1 MFVNFDL
8 FDIDL
13 PMPPFEYYIILIQR
27 QQDVVSL
34 SVRGERDNYT
44 DHILS

>member
-1 MFVNFDL
+1 
-8 FDIDL
+8 
-13 PMPPFEYYIILIQR
+13 LIQR